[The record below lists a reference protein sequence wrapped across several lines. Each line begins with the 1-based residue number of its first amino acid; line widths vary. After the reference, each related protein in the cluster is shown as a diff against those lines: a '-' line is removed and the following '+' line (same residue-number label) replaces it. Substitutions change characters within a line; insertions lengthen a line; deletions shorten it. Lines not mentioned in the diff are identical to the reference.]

1 MHCLLLLQISLGYVN
16 HFQELIKIVSNA
28 VYIDLT
34 YNSSKLALAVNLYR
48 KDLSYIHLHT
58 FFTLCYVIAQV

>member
-28 VYIDLT
+28 AYIDLT
-34 YNSSKLALAVNLYR
+34 YNSSKLALAVNLYQ
-48 KDLSYIHLHT
+48 KDLSYIHLHS
-58 FFTLCYVIAQV
+58 FFTLGYVIAQV

>member
-34 YNSSKLALAVNLYR
+34 YNSSKLALAVNLYQ
-48 KDLSYIHLHT
+48 KDLSYIHFHS
-58 FFTLCYVIAQV
+58 FFTLGYVIAQV